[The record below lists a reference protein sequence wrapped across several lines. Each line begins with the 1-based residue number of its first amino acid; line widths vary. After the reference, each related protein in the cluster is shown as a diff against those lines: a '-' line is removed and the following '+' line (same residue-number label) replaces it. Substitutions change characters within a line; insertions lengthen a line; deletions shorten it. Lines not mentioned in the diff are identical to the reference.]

1 MHMTKIA
8 SQPKGPKPKKLVVEL
23 KKQVMFNVKG
33 LTKFAYP
40 ISDVLKSRIWC
51 ARNIDIDP

>member
-8 SQPKGPKPKKLVVEL
+8 SQLKLKKLVVEL

-40 ISDVLKSRIWC
+40 ISDVLKSRICC